1 MICAVHGKV
10 LINFRRETSYL
21 PESVS
26 RAAQMAKR
34 MTSQNGVNLSKSGLE
49 QAQKSSSGKDLPP
62 VHLWNPPFCGDL
74 DMQIKRDGTWIHE
87 GGPINRP
94 EMVRLFSNIL
104 KKEGADYFLV
114 TPVEK
119 VGITVEDA
127 PFVAVDIDAEAA
139 GTGAQVLQ
147 FTTQVGD
154 HVQAD
159 ADHPIRFMSDDQTD
173 EPSVYV
179 MVRAGLEARL
189 DRKTFYRLVDLGTE
203 QNVDGTAMFGVFSY
217 GTFFPMMPMSAL

>member
-1 MICAVHGKV
+1 
-10 LINFRRETSYL
+10 
-21 PESVS
+21 
-26 RAAQMAKR
+26 MAKR
-34 MTSQNGVNLSKSGLE
+34 MTSQMSVNLSKGGLE
-49 QAQKSSSGKDLPP
+49 QVQDAATGKDLPP

-87 GGPINRP
+87 GRPINRP
-94 EMVRLFSNIL
+94 EMVRMFSSIL

-127 PFVAVDIDAEAA
+127 PFVALDIDASGDG
-139 GTGAQVLQ
+139 GTQSLR
-147 FTTQVGD
+147 FTTHVGE
-154 HVQAD
+154 VVTAD
-159 ADHPIRFMSDDQTD
+159 ESHPIRFTSDPATQ

-189 DRKTFYRLVDLGTE
+189 DRKTFYRLIDLGHE
-203 QNVDGTAMFGVFSY
+203 QKVDATVMFGVTSM
-217 GTFFPMMPMSAL
+217 GAFFPMMPAEHLDQD